1 MMKNINKILI
11 LVLVIFHTVGLIG
24 MLFFDRSS
32 FIKLT
37 WLNLLISTIIAFI
50 SYKKKIVRL
59 IIPFFLVAFV
69 TFFAEFIGV
78 KTGLLFG
85 DYKSGYVLG
94 LKLFK
99 VPLLI
104 GFLWLTLSLG
114 AKSIAQRFTSLPSQI
129 AYVLAAL
136 LMVFVDF
143 LIEPVAIKFGYWI
156 WEHDSVPIFN
166 YVCWFLLAYVNQL
179 FLSKIN
185 NRNDVLEALFLINVL
200 FFSILNYFL

>member
-1 MMKNINKILI
+1 M
-11 LVLVIFHTVGLIG
+11 
-24 MLFFDRSS
+24 
-32 FIKLT
+32 
-37 WLNLLISTIIAFI
+37 
-50 SYKKKIVRL
+50 
-59 IIPFFLVAFV
+59 AFV

-85 DYKSGYVLG
+85 DYEYGYVLG

-129 AYVLAAL
+129 AYILAAL

-143 LIEPVAIKFGYWI
+143 LIEPVLKFIGIEEYVSSRLEVVNGKTTGKLAGEPATNRCELHRAISY
-156 WEHDSVPIFN
+156 
-166 YVCWFLLAYVNQL
+166 
-179 FLSKIN
+179 
-185 NRNDVLEALFLINVL
+185 FLIRHTRFFFTNLSFKANRHLISNIL
-200 FFSILNYFL
+200 FYFVSIFFITHPEYHWPKHVCFAASRLNQ